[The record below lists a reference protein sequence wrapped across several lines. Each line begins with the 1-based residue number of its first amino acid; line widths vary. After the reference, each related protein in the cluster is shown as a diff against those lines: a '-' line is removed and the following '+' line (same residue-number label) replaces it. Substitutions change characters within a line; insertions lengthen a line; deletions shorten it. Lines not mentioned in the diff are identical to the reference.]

1 MCKFVTN
8 NPLERVTII
17 LSSVGNL
24 AYDFVNRNMSYNVRT
39 NDKTKSSILSLEYEL
54 ANLNRIPFGEGIC
67 TFEAQKPFIGTQ
79 LNKRKLQCNL
89 EWTEFDWIKKTKL
102 PKTKQ
107 NISTK

>member
-1 MCKFVTN
+1 
-8 NPLERVTII
+8 
-17 LSSVGNL
+17 
-24 AYDFVNRNMSYNVRT
+24 MSYNVRT

-89 EWTEFDWIKKTKL
+89 EWTEFDWIKKRNFQKRSKIF
-102 PKTKQ
+102 PRNKE
-107 NISTK
+107 N